1 MNDKHVLVHTKDK
14 CNDVKGNL
22 VQYCVNVIFSMKPHC
37 FYIINHK
44 SMKAYT
50 INGKDRAISTVFPF
64 IYNSTCSSNTLY
76 KSLLLL
82 ILAPM
87 ELNHFKSKIQYHK
100 IYLQ

>member
-1 MNDKHVLVHTKDK
+1 MNDKYVLVHTKDK

-50 INGKDRAISTVFPF
+50 INGKDRAICSFS
-64 IYNSTCSSNTLY
+64 IY
-76 KSLLLL
+76 
-82 ILAPM
+82 I
-87 ELNHFKSKIQYHK
+87 
-100 IYLQ
+100 